1 MNYHDWMQTEY
12 AELEEAGLV
21 RHLRTV
27 MSPPTDVI
35 TLDGNYV
42 VNLGSNNYLGLST
55 HPRVISAAAS
65 AAMVYGAGASGSRL
79 LSGNIEH
86 YTTLE
91 TNLAKTKGT
100 EAALVFS
107 SGYAANTSII
117 PVLVGEGDLILSDAL
132 NHASIID
139 GCRLSRATKK
149 VYRHCDVEHLKTL
162 LAEPAGFRRR
172 LIVTD
177 GVFSMDGDI
186 APLQD
191 IYEVALNYNAMLLI
205 DDAHGF
211 GVLGK
216 DGSGTVSH
224 FGLEGQNI
232 IQMGT
237 LSKAIGG
244 LGGYVAG
251 SRVLIDLLINR
262 ARGFIFTTGLPPAT
276 LAAADAAL
284 NVMRTSR
291 NLRRQLLKHAE
302 TMKAALTN
310 LGYTLLPS
318 QTQILP
324 VILGEPQRATDVAE
338 ALLAEDVFCPRN
350 SSTGCAAGTS
360 RLRVTV
366 MATHTDSDIEHAI
379 GGFEM
384 YATLLVVNE
393 ITYLINHCLYN
404 KRWTVLSKT

>member
-1 MNYHDWMQTEY
+1 MSSYDWLETERQ
-12 AELEEAGLV
+12 AIEQAGLY
-21 RHLRTV
+21 RHLRTA
-27 MSPPTDVI
+27 MSAPTGTI
-35 TLDGNYV
+35 NLDGREV
-42 VNLGSNNYLGLST
+42 VLLGSNNYLGLST
-55 HPRVISAAAS
+55 HPEVIAAAVE
-65 AAMVYGAGASGSRL
+65 ATEIYGTGASGSRL
-79 LSGNIEH
+79 ISGNSAL

-100 EAALVFS
+100 ETALVFS

-117 PVLVGEGDLILSDAL
+117 PLLAGEGDLILSDAL

-149 VYRHCDVEHLKTL
+149 VFQHCDVEHLKTL
-162 LAEPAGFRRR
+162 LSESTGFRRR

-186 APLQD
+186 APLPD
-191 IYEVALNYNAMLLI
+191 ICDLAAQHDAMILV

-224 FGLEGQNI
+224 FGLEERRI

-237 LSKAIGG
+237 LSKAVGA
-244 LGGYVAG
+244 LGGYIAG
-251 SRVLIDLLINR
+251 SRSLIELLINR

-276 LAAADAAL
+276 LAAANAAL
-284 NVMRTSR
+284 NVMCSSPE
-291 NLRRQLLKHAE
+291 LRQRLFLHAE
-302 TMKAALTN
+302 HLKTALVG

-318 QTQILP
+318 ETQILP
-324 VILGEPQRATDVAE
+324 VILESPERATNVA
-338 ALLAEDVFCPRN
+338 ASLLTECVFAPAIRPP
-350 SSTGCAAGTS
+350 AVPVGTS

-366 MATHTDSDIEHAI
+366 MATHTEAEIEQAI
-379 GGFEM
+379 AGF
-384 YATLLVVNE
+384 A
-393 ITYLINHCLYN
+393 
-404 KRWTVLSKT
+404 KAKDLSG